1 MLGIFADNHYV
12 TMTLDDLAL
21 FADFL
26 YGRLYFHSILP
37 PFFCLLSCYGTT
49 VFLWGGVRISALR
62 TPRNPTFRRVI
73 DRNFDRNLI
82 TGQYFDIV
90 HSEFAGNM
98 RGNDHI
104 IRQLHLEGRVRQCFY
119 DDTFKFDYII
129 FRQILFLPDRI
140 LILPVENAPS

>member
-1 MLGIFADNHYV
+1 MHVLRKALLSQYF
-12 TMTLDDLAL
+12 TTFLL
-21 FADFL
+21 FAE
-26 YGRLYFHSILP
+26 
-37 PFFCLLSCYGTT
+37 LLTEPQFSCGA
-49 VFLWGGVRISALR
+49 GAQISALC

-73 DRNFDRNLI
+73 DRNFDRDLI